1 MWQSLSVLFVVGQ
14 FQKNATAFRLAEEMA
29 RDGLKINFMFTGKGC
44 LHTTDLELVRSLEHT
59 GGVQCLK
66 PDCEAEGILEKKIA
80 DGVKLT
86 DYDGWVRLL
95 EDCGKIVSWI

>member
-1 MWQSLSVLFVVGQ
+1 MSVLFVVGR
-14 FQKNATAFRLAEEMA
+14 FQDSVTAFRLADEMT
-29 RDGLKINFMFTGKGC
+29 RDGAKIDFLFTGKGC
-44 LHTTDLELVRSLEHT
+44 LHATDRELVRSLEYA
-59 GGVQCLK
+59 GGIHCLK
-66 PDCEAEGILEKKIA
+66 PDCEAEGILDIIA